1 MKASQLCSNE
11 LDAVRVALVDE
22 FPPCEGY
29 VRTGAAHLM
38 VMHMSRP
45 ARLRQRRDG
54 RLYEGMF
61 SRGDL
66 TLIPAACQTLC
77 WTKEAVDLLHV
88 EIDPA
93 FASTAIESGLREPSL
108 GPELPCLF
116 RFDDAVCREL
126 ALSMLHESKT
136 QGSAARMY
144 LESAATVLALRL
156 HGLAGRALAP
166 APRAGLPER
175 VLSRAKEFLHEE
187 MARNPGVAELSRLVG
202 MNVHHFSRM
211 FKRSTGLTPHR
222 YLNQVRLERAKR
234 LLANGAMMIIDVA
247 LDTGFATPSQFTAF
261 FRKHTGL
268 TPSQYRRGCK

>member
-1 MKASQLCSNE
+1 MRASLLSSTE
-11 LDAVRVALVDE
+11 LDAVRVAVLE
-22 FPPCEGY
+22 QFPPCDGY
-29 VRTGAAHLM
+29 PRTVDGHLM
-38 VMHMSRP
+38 LMHLSRP
-45 ARLRQRRDG
+45 TRLRQRREG
-54 RLYEGMF
+54 QLYEGMF

-66 TLIPAACQTLC
+66 TLIPARCQTLC
-77 WTKEAVDLLHV
+77 WTKEAVDLLQV

-93 FASTAIESGLREPSL
+93 FASAAIESAMGQASL

-126 ALSMLHESKT
+126 ALSMLHEVEA
-136 QGSAARMY
+136 QGTAARIY

-166 APRAGLPER
+166 VPRGGLPDR
-175 VLSRAKEFLHEE
+175 VLARAKEFLHDE
-187 MARNPGVAELSRLVG
+187 MARNPGVAELSRVVG

-222 YLNQVRLERAKR
+222 YLNEVRLEHAKR
-234 LLANGAMMIIDVA
+234 LLANGATMIIDVA

-268 TPSQYRRGCK
+268 TPSQYRRAIK

>member
-1 MKASQLCSNE
+1 MKASQLSWNQLE
-11 LDAVRVALVDE
+11 AVRVAVVHQ
-22 FPPCEGY
+22 FPPCDGY
-29 VRTGAAHLM
+29 ARTVDGHLM

-45 ARLRQRRDG
+45 ARLRQRRAG
-54 RLYEGMF
+54 HLYEGMF

-66 TLIPAACQTLC
+66 TLIPAGCQTLC
-77 WTKEAVDLLHV
+77 WTKQAVDLLHV

-93 FASTAIESGLREPSL
+93 FASTAIESGLHQPSL

-126 ALSMLHESKT
+126 ALSMLHEVEA

-156 HGLAGRALAP
+156 HGLAGRTLAP
-166 APRAGLPER
+166 VPRGGLPDR
-175 VLSRAKEFLHEE
+175 VLARAKEFLHDE
-187 MARNPGVAELSRLVG
+187 MARNPGVAELSHVVG

-222 YLNQVRLERAKR
+222 YLNEVRLERAKR
-234 LLANGAMMIIDVA
+234 LLTNGAMMIIDVA
-247 LDTGFATPSQFTAF
+247 LDTGFASPSQFTAF
-261 FRKHTGL
+261 FRKRTGL
-268 TPSQYRRGCK
+268 TPTQYRRGFK